1 MDKDKTGF
9 ITPDELKEA
18 LNLEHFDFN
27 EEQID
32 SIMKQVDI

>member
-1 MDKDKTGF
+1 MDKEKSGF

-32 SIMKQVDI
+32 SIMK

>member
-1 MDKDKTGF
+1 MDKEKTGF

-27 EEQID
+27 ED
-32 SIMKQVDI
+32 K

>member
-1 MDKDKTGF
+1 MFQQMDKEQTGF

-27 EEQID
+27 EE
-32 SIMKQVDI
+32 